1 MYVVYQFDR
10 YIILR
15 ALSQFPVK
23 FVVGGGSKYLRSR
36 LLETVIFHLLVYYFE
51 RYF

>member
-10 YIILR
+10 CIILR
-15 ALSQFPVK
+15 ALSKFPVK
-23 FVVGGGSKYLRSR
+23 FVVGGSKYLRSR